1 MTEKEFIDIFA
12 ENLISIMQETGT
24 TQRELAKDS
33 HLTEATISRYLSRDR
48 MASSRALVNIA
59 IALNC
64 NLDDL
69 SDVWIQPAGVYYILS
84 DADLLVE
91 LLSGVCMVGI
101 YYYSWICQATFAIH
115 IVNLTQNLIM
125 IIWQAVAC

>member
-1 MTEKEFIDIFA
+1 MRGRLLSTSVFPMILKHFCQVKEKAFALFPAKAWVSNGLAVNSLIYFLTAIF
-12 ENLISIMQETGT
+12 
-24 TQRELAKDS
+24 D
-33 HLTEATISRYLSRDR
+33 
-48 MASSRALVNIA
+48 
-59 IALNC
+59 IALNHETFD
-64 NLDDL
+64 NL

-84 DADLLVE
+84 NANLLVE